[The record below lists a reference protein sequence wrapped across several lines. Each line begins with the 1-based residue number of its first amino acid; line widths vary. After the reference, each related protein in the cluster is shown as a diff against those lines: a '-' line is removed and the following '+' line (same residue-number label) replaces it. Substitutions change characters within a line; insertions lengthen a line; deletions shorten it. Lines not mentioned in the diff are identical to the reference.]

1 MTPSPS
7 WCRFPQHDLRAVS
20 AAPQEPPVGLGGGGA
35 WTNPASR
42 KSGAKALHVGCVWT
56 IQPQGLL
63 GAALI
68 YSQAWGA
75 LF

>member
-1 MTPSPS
+1 M
-7 WCRFPQHDLRAVS
+7 
-20 AAPQEPPVGLGGGGA
+20 GLGEGGA
-35 WTNPASR
+35 WTNPVSR
-42 KSGAKALHVGCVWT
+42 KSGAKALHVGCVWS

-75 LF
+75 LLSLQAPGWVGPHSHLCPD